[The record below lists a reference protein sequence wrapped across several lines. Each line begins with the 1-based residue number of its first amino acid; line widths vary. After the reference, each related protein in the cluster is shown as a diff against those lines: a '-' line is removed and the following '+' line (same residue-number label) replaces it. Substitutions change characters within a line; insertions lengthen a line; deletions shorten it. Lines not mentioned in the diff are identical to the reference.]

1 MNLGATALML
11 IALFNMAGAW
21 GSGWLAGRIS
31 KKYLL
36 CTIYSFRSLIIAI
49 FIFLPISE
57 IAVMVFASLL
67 GLLWL
72 STVPPTSGLVSQIF
86 GTRYMGILYGIVYL
100 GHQLGSFTG
109 VWLGGYIYDTTGS
122 YDMIWIIS
130 ILLGLASAVIHIP
143 INDLPLARLSK
154 S

>member
-1 MNLGATALML
+1 
-11 IALFNMAGAW
+11 
-21 GSGWLAGRIS
+21 
-31 KKYLL
+31 
-36 CTIYSFRSLIIAI
+36 
-49 FIFLPISE
+49 
-57 IAVMVFASLL
+57 
-67 GLLWL
+67 
-72 STVPPTSGLVSQIF
+72 
-86 GTRYMGILYGIVYL
+86 MGILYGIVYL